1 MGIAQ
6 RIFERVQFYIYRRNG
21 NESSCLTKLN
31 SEIIAKLKQIVCSIE
46 NLTDLTS
53 VTILNVSQFMYLQF
67 ILYILQLFKVVR
79 NIIAVG
85 PLVFLFS
92 GLSLVFILGFNN
104 INFVLKEVK
113 TRCIN
118 INMEDNLLSGGIW

>member
-1 MGIAQ
+1 M
-6 RIFERVQFYIYRRNG
+6 
-21 NESSCLTKLN
+21 TKLN

-67 ILYILQLFKVVR
+67 ILYILQLIQGSQ

-104 INFVLKEVK
+104 INFFLKEVK

>member
-1 MGIAQ
+1 M
-6 RIFERVQFYIYRRNG
+6 
-21 NESSCLTKLN
+21 LN

-46 NLTDLTS
+46 KLTDLTS
-53 VTILNVSQFMYLQF
+53 VIILNVSQFMYLQF

-104 INFVLKEVK
+104 INFFLKEVK

-118 INMEDNLLSGGIW
+118 INMEDNLLSGEIW